1 MEETW
6 VKILNPL
13 LTSHEDLA
21 RQLHLSEV
29 LLTVLHDLGLL

>member
-6 VKILNPL
+6 VQILNPL
-13 LTSHEDLA
+13 LGLA

-29 LLTVLHDLGLL
+29 LLTLLHDLGLL